1 METMQENF
9 TKGPTQPETAE
20 ACGQAQDQAVEHP
33 KLDGRLNRSV
43 VTRNKIVET
52 LTTLILEG
60 QISPT
65 AEQVALR
72 ANVGLRT
79 VFRHFDNMDALYR
92 EISIDVDAQIKPL
105 LQARLDGQTWQERV
119 VQSIAVRS
127 EIYDRTAAMHVAA
140 QVHRHESV
148 YLTQNLMESA
158 RLQRDLLQ
166 RLLPPDVAHNKPFL
180 DALDLVLSFES
191 WIRLRREQSLSAT
204 EATAVM
210 ELTVQALLANVT
222 TV

>member
-1 METMQENF
+1 MESMRKND
-9 TKGPTQPETAE
+9 TKGPTQPEAAE
-20 ACGQAQDQAVEHP
+20 ACGQAQDQAVERP

-158 RLQRDLLQ
+158 SLQRDLLQ
-166 RLLPPDVAHNKPFL
+166 RLLPPDVAQNTPFL

-204 EATAVM
+204 QATAVM
-210 ELTVQALLANVT
+210 ELTVKALLATVT

>member
-1 METMQENF
+1 METMREND
-9 TKGPTQPETAE
+9 TKGPTQSEAAE
-20 ACGQAQDQAVEHP
+20 LGCQAQEEVMEPP

-119 VQSIAVRS
+119 AQSIGVRS

-140 QVHRHESV
+140 QVHRHESA

-166 RLLPPDVAHNKPFL
+166 RLLPPDVAQSPHLL

-191 WIRLRREQSLSAT
+191 WIRLRREQSLSAS

-210 ELTVQALLANVT
+210 QLTVKALLATVT
-222 TV
+222 AV